1 MMGICYDRHSFDDRE
16 SWHEPADGE
25 TITINKE
32 ALLRF
37 FPDPKIDGEEKKQCT
52 DGDCEKCGQRCGQS
66 IKMTAGKSGFIISN
80 DYPTHQIGE
89 FKWEWSGHGATEHW
103 FDEARN
109 LKSTDDYR
117 SGSGRTAHSVRI
129 VAYKRHVKVQ
139 SFRYGL
145 TDAQIF
151 PKFGNVWAEFK
162 NAPSE
167 YRANWTGFALGYMPK
182 DEHGCID
189 PVPVVSDD
197 LDAMVE
203 AMLAGDVGEPVVCKH
218 NQNVQV
224 HVLTADPSKVSYLL
238 CKACRMQGMKVAE
251 FTGRN
256 RQDTCPY
263 FRRACKSVVEKSDA
277 FPEWFTW
284 EGDNLLSS
292 ALRMKDGEHAA
303 YEVAYIRRKDGFVR
317 RAVLLA
323 NERTREAWMYRYN
336 GFIPRTAMEF
346 FGKYAEGR
354 QIRGYMGVGSA
365 GSYNSADRFLSET
378 QIIAS
383 VAEGLKEPIW
393 HDEQTMLIKFDPG
406 FYAYEMHDLASQKG
420 ELGGIQ
426 IAQLDREGKEC
437 EMEEKISPSFYV
449 DGEAAYYLIRIGWP
463 NGIVLRQ
470 NGEERYRADRSK
482 GEWFLLRIAKEVRE
496 DDPDNLC
503 PVQVPA

>member
-1 MMGICYDRHSFDDRE
+1 MS
-16 SWHEPADGE
+16 
-25 TITINKE
+25 KE
-32 ALLRF
+32 AFLRF
-37 FPDPKIDGEEKKQCT
+37 FPNPKIDGDEEKKCKNG
-52 DGDCEKCGQRCGQS
+52 GDCEECGRRCGQS
-66 IKMTAGKSGFIISN
+66 IKMTQGASGFVISN

-238 CKACRMQGMKVAE
+238 CKACRMQGVKVAE

-256 RQDTCPY
+256 RMDTCPY
-263 FRRACKSVVEKSDA
+263 FRRACKGVVEKSDP
-277 FPEWFTW
+277 FPGWFEWS
-284 EGDNLLSS
+284 GDNLLSS
-292 ALRMKDGEHAA
+292 ALRMQDGEHAA
-303 YEVAYIRRKDGFVR
+303 YEVAYIRRKDGFIR
-317 RAVLLA
+317 RAVLLI
-323 NERTREAWMYRYN
+323 NERTKEVWMYRYN
-336 GFIPRTAMEF
+336 GFVPRTVREF

-354 QIRGYMGVGSA
+354 QISGYMGTGPA
-365 GSYNSADRFLSET
+365 EYCPDPEDRFLSE
-378 QIIAS
+378 IKIAAE
-383 VAEGLKEPIW
+383 VAECMKQPLWQNGDAMFLSFEIGCHEDKIT
-393 HDEQTMLIKFDPG
+393 H
-406 FYAYEMHDLASQKG
+406 LASQNVQVG
-420 ELGGIQ
+420 YIQ
-426 IAQLDREGKEC
+426 IARLNRDGEPC
-437 EMEEKISPSFYV
+437 EMKDGSNPTPFYA
-449 DGEAAYYLIRIGWP
+449 DKEADYFLIRKDWAH
-463 NGIVLRQ
+463 NAIVLRHSH
-470 NGEERYRADRSK
+470 GAELYRTKECGYSK
-482 GEWFLLRIAKEVRE
+482 FFLLRIAKEVE
-496 DDPDNLC
+496 HETLDGNDP
-503 PVQVPA
+503 VKVPA